1 RHFGPRRARTRQ
13 RSSNSRLAHVSTTSA
28 MRSRAAM
35 ALPALCL
42 VALVAVG
49 AAAQDSTCLLQSRAA
64 AVSEP
69 ASNHSAGKSETLGHC
84 SMVGG
89 PGSGLDAWTGFAQV
103 DTRTSVSAAGTVTQ
117 FSYWGGSSSPVYL
130 QIMRPYSGNTYTLVG
145 EVYSPGTTVGATNY
159 VSANIPVQAGDYLG
173 WSFVG
178 TAAFGFAGSPDA
190 CGTVRWNANGDG
202 GQRTVG
208 GTWTYNSG
216 DCRSY
221 DVCATIGSA
230 STPSPTPYPTVY
242 PTPYPTPFPTPIPT
256 PYPTSYPTAYPTAY
270 PTVYPTSYPTPFP
283 TPSPTSSPTYPPNW
297 PTPHPTF
304 PSGVPLAGGAGA
316 SVAATGDPHLQNVLG
331 QRFDLMKPGKHI
343 LINIPRGRH
352 KNVLLRVQADARKL
366 GGQCADM
373 YFQEL
378 NITGQWVEAKGTS
391 GLRFQSDD
399 VHNEQP
405 KWLQF
410 GTVQVK
416 VAHGHTQDGAKYLSL
431 YVKHLGHSGLA
442 VGGLLGEDDH
452 SDAAMS
458 SDGCAHHIPL
468 LELPSTSAQSA
479 SVFSVAEASFD

>member
-89 PGSGLDAWTGFAQV
+89 PGSGLDGWTGFAQV

-178 TAAFGFAGSPDA
+178 TAAFGYAGSPDA

-216 DCRSY
+216 GCRSY

-230 STPSPTPYPTVY
+230 STPSPTPYPTAY
-242 PTPYPTPFPTPIPT
+242 PTPYPTPFPTPSPT
-256 PYPTSYPTAYPTAY
+256 P
-270 PTVYPTSYPTPFP
+270 
-283 TPSPTSSPTYPPNW
+283 SPTYPPNW

-352 KNVLLRVQADARKL
+352 KNALLRVQADARKL

-399 VHNEQP
+399 VYDEQP
-405 KWLQF
+405 KWLKF

-416 VAHGHTQDGAKYLSL
+416 VAHGHTQDGAKYLNF

-458 SDGCAHHIPL
+458 SDGCAHHISL
-468 LELPSTSAQSA
+468 LELPSKSAQST
-479 SVFSVAEASFD
+479 SVFSVAEASFN

>member
-1 RHFGPRRARTRQ
+1 
-13 RSSNSRLAHVSTTSA
+13 
-28 MRSRAAM
+28 
-35 ALPALCL
+35 
-42 VALVAVG
+42 
-49 AAAQDSTCLLQSRAA
+49 
-64 AVSEP
+64 
-69 ASNHSAGKSETLGHC
+69 
-84 SMVGG
+84 
-89 PGSGLDAWTGFAQV
+89 
-103 DTRTSVSAAGTVTQ
+103 
-117 FSYWGGSSSPVYL
+117 
-130 QIMRPYSGNTYTLVG
+130 MRPYSGNTYTLVG